1 MISQTSMSSI
11 KLVLGAGGFIGS
23 HLVRRLKEE
32 GYKVRGVDLK
42 YPEFSA
48 TWADDFIQ
56 GDLRD
61 PKVCRLAFE
70 GCDEVYQLAADM
82 GGMGYI
88 SGDYDAAIMHNSA
101 LINLNVL
108 ALLPKKIFYSSSAC
122 IYPKYNQTDPNNP
135 KCNED
140 SAYPADPDSEY
151 GWEKLFSE
159 RLYLAHARNLGITV
173 RIARLHNVY
182 GPEGTYQ
189 GGREKAPAALCR
201 KVAESDMVEI
211 WGDGQQ
217 TRSFM
222 YIDHCIEG
230 IIRLMDSDFS
240 GPVNIGSTE
249 MVSIDD
255 LALTIAEIAGKKIT
269 LKHIKGPQGVRGRVS
284 DNKLIQEKLNWQPGI
299 SLRQG
304 VVPTYKWVY
313 DQVKIR

>member
-1 MISQTSMSSI
+1 MSSI

-101 LINLNVL
+101 PIYLNVL
-108 ALLPKKIFYSSSAC
+108 ALLPKKIFYSFSVC

-201 KVAESDMVEI
+201 NENTS
-211 WGDGQQ
+211 
-217 TRSFM
+217 
-222 YIDHCIEG
+222 
-230 IIRLMDSDFS
+230 
-240 GPVNIGSTE
+240 NI
-249 MVSIDD
+249 
-255 LALTIAEIAGKKIT
+255 L
-269 LKHIKGPQGVRGRVS
+269 Q
-284 DNKLIQEKLNWQPGI
+284 
-299 SLRQG
+299 
-304 VVPTYKWVY
+304 
-313 DQVKIR
+313 